1 MPVRNRHRTIRLR
14 RKAPRRKPG
23 REPRRSLRRAA
34 RRRDGIPSAPLM
46 KDELLAA
53 LAHELRTRLHAMLG
67 WLQLLR
73 QDTLDAEQAE
83 HAIDVVHRN
92 ADAQVRLIEE
102 AIDASRIVGG
112 RLELVR
118 QPVAPAVIL
127 AAAVESVAVEARRK
141 HIALETEIPSDLP
154 ALLGNPQRLQQV
166 VGNVL
171 ENAVKFTP
179 NGGHVQVRAEATGG
193 RVRIEVRDDG
203 IGLAKEAVRTV
214 FDGFRR
220 AAGRTLPE
228 HGGLGLSLAITR
240 HLVQAH
246 RGSIRLASDGP
257 GRGAVVTIHLPATRG
272 LRAGSPAPD
281 RGAETSLP
289 ILKDITAL
297 VVDDHEDSS
306 EILATFLERRGAQV
320 LRATDA
326 GAAIDT
332 LSTSRPDLLIADI
345 AMPGMDGQ
353 ELIRRIRKS
362 GSTIRAI
369 ALSAYAR
376 PEDRDRALAAGF
388 DAYCTKPVDAT
399 EILKVIASLN
409 TR

>member
-1 MPVRNRHRTIRLR
+1 
-14 RKAPRRKPG
+14 
-23 REPRRSLRRAA
+23 
-34 RRRDGIPSAPLM
+34 M
-46 KDELLAA
+46 KDELLSA

-67 WLQLLR
+67 WLKLLR
-73 QDTLDAEQAE
+73 QDTLDAEASE

-92 ADAQVRLIEE
+92 ADAQVRLIE
-102 AIDASRIVGG
+102 AALDASRIVGA
-112 RLELVR
+112 RLEIVR
-118 QPVAPAVIL
+118 QPVAPAAIL
-127 AAAVESVAVEARRK
+127 AAAVESIASEARRK
-141 HIALETEIPSDLP
+141 HIALETEILPDLP
-154 ALLGNPQRLQQV
+154 ALWGNPQRLQQV
-166 VGNVL
+166 LGNVL

-179 NGGHVQVRAEATGG
+179 NGGHVQVRASAAGG

-203 IGLAKEAVRTV
+203 IGLAKETLRTV

-220 AAGRTLPE
+220 AAGGTVPE

-240 HLVQAH
+240 HLVRAH

-257 GRGAVVTIHLPATRG
+257 GHGAVVTITLPATPG

-281 RGAETSLP
+281 RAAEMSLP

-306 EILATFLERRGAQV
+306 EILAAFLERRGAHV
-320 LRATDA
+320 LRATDG

-332 LSTSRPDLLIADI
+332 LSVSRPDFLIADI

-376 PEDRDRALAAGF
+376 PEERDRALRAGF
-388 DAYCTKPVDAT
+388 DAYCTKPVDAN
-399 EILKVIASLN
+399 EVLKVIASLK